1 MDDSIQ
7 TLKAEMNKLMSVY
20 DDVKLK
26 PDKASVAPDSC
37 VDQTLPSEEQ
47 RANTMI
53 TEAGREVLE
62 VKNIIYELK
71 KKSIIFTKS
80 CLGRRR

>member
-26 PDKASVAPDSC
+26 PEQANVAPDIS
-37 VDQTLPSEEQ
+37 VPPEDLRNKDSS
-47 RANTMI
+47 TMI

-62 VKNIIYELK
+62 VNFINLSGLREK
-71 KKSIIFTKS
+71 KICIS
-80 CLGRRR
+80 LGCW

>member
-7 TLKAEMNKLMSVY
+7 TLKNEMSKLMSVY

-26 PDKASVAPDSC
+26 PDQANVAPAPDSS
-37 VDQTLPSEEQ
+37 VHQILPSEDLRNKDGKLEKT
-47 RANTMI
+47 ANTLI

-62 VKNIIYELK
+62 V
-71 KKSIIFTKS
+71 SFIF
-80 CLGRRR
+80 LFANYLQ

>member
-7 TLKAEMNKLMSVY
+7 TLKNEMSKLMSVY

-26 PDKASVAPDSC
+26 PDQANVAPAPDSSH
-37 VDQTLPSEEQ
+37 QILPSEDLRTKDGKLEKT
-47 RANTMI
+47 ANTLI

-62 VKNIIYELK
+62 V
-71 KKSIIFTKS
+71 SFIF
-80 CLGRRR
+80 LFANYLQ

>member
-7 TLKAEMNKLMSVY
+7 TLKNEMSKLMSVY

-26 PDKASVAPDSC
+26 PDQANVAPDRS
-37 VDQTLPSEEQ
+37 VHQILPSEDLRNKDGKLEKT
-47 RANTMI
+47 ANTLI

-62 VKNIIYELK
+62 V
-71 KKSIIFTKS
+71 SFIF
-80 CLGRRR
+80 LFANYLQ

>member
-7 TLKAEMNKLMSVY
+7 TLKNEMSKLMSVY

-26 PDKASVAPDSC
+26 PDQANVAPDRS
-37 VDQTLPSEEQ
+37 VHQILPSEDLRTKEGKLKKT
-47 RANTMI
+47 ANTLI

-62 VKNIIYELK
+62 V
-71 KKSIIFTKS
+71 SFIF
-80 CLGRRR
+80 LFANYLQ

>member
-7 TLKAEMNKLMSVY
+7 TLKAEMSKLMSVY

-26 PDKASVAPDSC
+26 PDQPNVAPDSS
-37 VDQTLPSEEQ
+37 VHQILPSEDLRNKDGKLEKT
-47 RANTMI
+47 ANTLI

-62 VKNIIYELK
+62 V
-71 KKSIIFTKS
+71 SFIF
-80 CLGRRR
+80 LFANYLQ